1 MGSAVRGGGSLSD
14 SFAADPRAGG
24 VAAVVILGSAW
35 IALAE
40 KGREIPTAVKAND
53 VVRAQLA
60 TRVAAARAEN
70 ARRLTAQR
78 VTVRIPVE
86 DR

>member
-1 MGSAVRGGGSLSD
+1 MLTVGD
-14 SFAADPRAGG
+14 KFPSFKLQ
-24 VAAVVILGSAW
+24 AVVSR
-35 IALAE
+35 E